1 MDREDLLFSLAMGFL
16 FGLFAFAAGMVRI
29 HWWGRGRQPRSPS
42 APNHVDDRH
51 GAGGTIGPRRGSL
64 LAGLDQLLVVDRI
77 LDLLGILF
85 ILALLSYG
93 AWVAPRVRYVL
104 GSAAV
109 TVVACWVVWR
119 TISKW
124 IPGSER

>member
-1 MDREDLLFSLAMGFL
+1 MEQEDLLFSLAMGFL

-42 APNHVDDRH
+42 DPDIAGDRH
-51 GAGGTIGPRRGSL
+51 GPGGRIQPRRGSL
-64 LAGLDQLLVVDRI
+64 LTALDQLLVVDRI
-77 LDLLGILF
+77 LDLIGILF
-85 ILALLSYG
+85 ILALLLYG

-109 TVVACWVVWR
+109 TVVA
-119 TISKW
+119 
-124 IPGSER
+124 